1 MTVTFYYCDASG
13 DACSNSER
21 KVAATTVAKCSLN
34 LMRCCIPAEAT
45 AAVAANAAAKEAN
58 KAYEFMGAVGAM
70 LHLLQ
75 HLLLLLHQ
83 QQLQPKPLPG
93 LLLVAWMAHTIT
105 TDGFGG

>member
-1 MTVTFYYCDASG
+1 LTVKFYYCDASG

-45 AAVAANAAAKEAN
+45 AAESQQQWKQT